1 MLKADVLLTVK
12 SYNEAH
18 RLPIPYGKGNDVL
31 VKLIE
36 EMTELGYELVDA
48 RVNLK
53 CADGTKIEID
63 INDGE
68 WNE

>member
-18 RLPIPYGKGNDVL
+18 RLPIPYGKGNDAL

-36 EMTELGYELVDA
+36 EMSELGYELVDA
-48 RVNLK
+48 TVNLRD
-53 CADGTKIEID
+53 ADGAKIEID

>member
-36 EMTELGYELVDA
+36 EMTGLGYELVDA
-48 RVNLK
+48 TVNLRD
-53 CADGTKIEID
+53 ADGAKITID

>member
-1 MLKADVLLTVK
+1 MITADVLLTVK

-48 RVNLK
+48 TVNLRD
-53 CADGTKIEID
+53 ADGAKITID